1 MKTTAER
8 ILSVLVELYAK
19 QKGVRIGYTIE
30 SNQKEKREMA
40 TNNAK
45 RIDDYRKDR
54 RTDKG
59 VLL

>member
-45 RIDDYRKDR
+45 RIDDN
-54 RTDKG
+54 
-59 VLL
+59 